1 MKFQQNRMSDLG
13 RGLARMIIPSIMALL
28 FAMPA
33 AAEPSG
39 DMDDR
44 FSVSLGA
51 FFADRDTRT
60 RLDGDI
66 PDSGTEI
73 DLESTLGFDKSDTVF
88 RIDGYYRFNEKHR
101 IDFSAFDLS
110 RTASKQ
116 IDEEFIWDGEVYPV
130 NILVD
135 AALDLKIYKLAYTW
149 SFMRRENW
157 YLGASIGLYIADIGT
172 SINADSGGQFSSRGT
187 TAPLP
192 VLGLKGQYEFS
203 EKWSFRGSAEL
214 FAFDY
219 GDYSGNLYDL
229 YAGVDYKFSTHVAV
243 GLGINSVR
251 LDVGVE
257 KTNFNG
263 NLDWEYNGGLLFFK
277 FDF

>member
-1 MKFQQNRMSDLG
+1 MKFQQNREPGLG
-13 RGLARMIIPSIMALL
+13 RGLVRTIIPSVLALL
-28 FAMPA
+28 FAMPDA
-33 AAEPSG
+33 AAQSANI
-39 DMDDR
+39 DDR
-44 FSVSLGA
+44 FSVSLGV
-51 FFADRDTRT
+51 FFTDRDTRT
-60 RLDGDI
+60 RLDGSV
-66 PDSGTEI
+66 PDSGTDV
-73 DLESTLGFDKSDTVF
+73 DLESTLGFEKSDSVF

-101 IDFSAFDLS
+101 VDFSAFDLS

-116 IDEEFIWDGEVYPV
+116 VDEEFIWDGELYPINIRV
-130 NILVD
+130 N
-135 AALDLKIYKLAYTW
+135 AALDLKVYKLAYTW

-157 YLGASIGLYIADIGT
+157 YLGASLGLYVADIGT
-172 SINADSGGQFSSRGT
+172 SISAESGGQFSTRGT

-192 VLGLKGQYEFS
+192 VLGLRGQYALAEN
-203 EKWSFRGSAEL
+203 WSIRGSAEF

-219 GDYSGNLYDL
+219 SDYSGDLYDL
-229 YAGVDYKFSTHVAV
+229 YAGVDYRFNRHVAV

-263 NLDWEYNGGLLFFK
+263 NLDWQYAGGLLFLK